1 MVKGLTRRVVIVDT
15 PDPNLFE
22 QAIFIVRNEAFAKE
36 GVTQE
41 QVISQA
47 RRVAQGY
54 AEHQRHSRFQGL
66 RSLGYTIL
74 GAGGMGAVWLLVTF
88 L

>member
-22 QAIFIVRNEAFAKE
+22 QAIFIVKNEAFAKE

-47 RRVAQGY
+47 RRVAQGC
-54 AEHQRHSRFQGL
+54 AERRGRDRFRGL

-74 GAGGMGAVWLLVTF
+74 GAGGMGVVWLLVT
-88 L
+88 LL

>member
-1 MVKGLTRRVVIVDT
+1 MVKGLTRRVVIVDS

-22 QAIFIVRNEAFAKE
+22 QAIFIVRNEALAKA

-47 RRVAQGY
+47 RRVAAGC
-54 AEHQRHSRFQGL
+54 AEGRGRGGGL
-66 RSLGYTIL
+66 RSLGFTLL
-74 GAGGMGAVWLLVTF
+74 GAGGMGLAWLAAAF